1 MGFGRSIRHLGAS
14 SLIPPI
20 TGPGGIYI
28 TLASVADPRLF
39 DPRVSDDN
47 AHITTMG
54 MQQTSVHVELPNAT
68 GQTGTT
74 EPGDLFHLRQGLLL
88 DHSGMEGVSSR
99 ITFESSGLLKQE

>member
-1 MGFGRSIRHLGAS
+1 VIHRPFGAS

-20 TGPGGIYI
+20 TGPGGIYMS

-47 AHITTMG
+47 THITTMG
-54 MQQTSVHVELPNAT
+54 MQQTPVQVELPNAT

-74 EPGDLFHLRQGLLL
+74 EPGDLVHLRQGLLL
-88 DHSGMEGVSSR
+88 DHSGTEGVSSR